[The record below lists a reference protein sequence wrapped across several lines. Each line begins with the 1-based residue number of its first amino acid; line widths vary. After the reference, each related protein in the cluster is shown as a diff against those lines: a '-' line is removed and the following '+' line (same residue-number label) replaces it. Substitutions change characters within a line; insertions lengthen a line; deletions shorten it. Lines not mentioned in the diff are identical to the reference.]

1 MSECQEIQR
10 RLNSSKKKT
19 EASSRGF
26 TRLMLEGRVRQAL
39 KLVNADSDV
48 SGVHS
53 LNDDIR
59 RTLQEKHPQGEP
71 PQEEVMSEADIPRV
85 EEVIFEELDSSMIQ
99 VAAKDTAGAGGPTKI
114 DAIHSLFI
122 PQAHTSMGRLIT
134 DCTVVIGRRDG
145 FSERL
150 GSFPRFAKKR
160 GGRRSKP
167 GCRKR
172 TNAHTHAFTKK

>member
-1 MSECQEIQR
+1 MASTRISTEILATRISLSPTVYPLCDPLLLFFAGELGEQR
-10 RLNSSKKKT
+10 PANVRRSRETGN
-19 EASSRGF
+19 EAASVMGATLAVFLCR
-26 TRLMLEGRVRQAL
+26 EGGGGQQC
-39 KLVNADSDV
+39 
-48 SGVHS
+48 
-53 LNDDIR
+53 
-59 RTLQEKHPQGEP
+59 T
-71 PQEEVMSEADIPRV
+71 
-85 EEVIFEELDSSMIQ
+85 
-99 VAAKDTAGAGGPTKI
+99 GPTKI